1 MIIGGVA
8 GLTGSLMINKR
19 LSLMGGPL
27 GHLTM
32 PGVIIALML
41 GFDVTIG
48 ALIILLISALLIWLI
63 NLKSNLPLESI
74 TAVVFSVTLALSF
87 LYLPDKEL
95 NIALLGGGS
104 VDLIIVISVLIIGL
118 LIIYSL
124 IKLMRGLLITGLN
137 DELALTNNINPSLT
151 KLLFLLLIAVV
162 VSLSVRIVGG
172 LMTAAL
178 ISVPASASNNVS
190 KSFKQYLLLS
200 TIIGLV
206 SGGGGVLLSIISGL
220 PAGPLIVLVAGL
232 FFAISLLIS

>member
-1 MIIGGVA
+1 MIGGVA

-48 ALIILLISALLIWLI
+48 ALIILLVSALLIWLI

-95 NIALLGGGS
+95 NIALLGGGN
-104 VDLIIVISVLIIGL
+104 VDLIIVISVLL
-118 LIIYSL
+118 VSALIVFSL
-124 IKLMRGLLITGLN
+124 IKLMRGLLIAGLN
-137 DELALTNNINPSLT
+137 DELAIINNVNPSLI

-178 ISVPASASNNVS
+178 ISIPASASNNIA
-190 KSFKQYLLLS
+190 KNFNQYLLLS

-206 SGGGGVLLSIISGL
+206 SGGAGVLLSFISGL

-232 FFAISLLIS
+232 FFTISLLIS